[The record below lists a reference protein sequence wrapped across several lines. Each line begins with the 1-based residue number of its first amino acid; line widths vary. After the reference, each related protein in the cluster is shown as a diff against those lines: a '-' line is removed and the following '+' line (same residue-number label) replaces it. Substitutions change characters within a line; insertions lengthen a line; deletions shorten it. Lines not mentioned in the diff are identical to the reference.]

1 MGAPTASVRDSQT
14 RRGVVLRAPLRNT
27 STPHRAK
34 RDEETLQRVTS
45 CRSIGTQLALYM
57 VEGTAL
63 RKKKCS
69 MLKPQIIRGDE
80 LILDTFY
87 SALQSVPATAQFA
100 ADGTIYS
107 QPDLLKKVD
116 SMRTPYKTVRSGV
129 TALSSARADLDSQR
143 PAIKTF
149 VKALQT
155 AIKGYMGEDSPEMV
169 TFGFKPNK
177 VPTPL
182 TASEKALKAEKAL
195 QTRAENHTKGKK
207 QKAALDAGQAPAA
220 STTPAPPV
228 VGGNG
233 K

>member
-1 MGAPTASVRDSQT
+1 MGAPPAAPRGSQT

-34 RDEETLQRVTS
+34 RDEETLQRVMS
-45 CRSIGTQLALYM
+45 CKSIGTQLALYM

-80 LILDTFY
+80 LILDTFF

-100 ADGTIYS
+100 ADGTIYT

-116 SMRTPYKTVRSGV
+116 SMRTPYKTVRSEV
-129 TALSSARADLDSQR
+129 TILSSARADLKSQM
-143 PAIKTF
+143 PAIKSF

-155 AIKGYMGEDSPEMV
+155 AITGYLGEGNPELIK
-169 TFGFKPNK
+169 FGFKPNK
-177 VPTPL
+177 APKPL
-182 TASEKALKAEKAL
+182 TSEEK
-195 QTRAENHTKGKK
+195 
-207 QKAALDAGQAPAA
+207 
-220 STTPAPPV
+220 
-228 VGGNG
+228 
-233 K
+233 